1 MGKGSGFLRETCP
14 SVVAGLQC
22 SSELEDEDMARK
34 KGLSRE
40 HCSAWNRP
48 HGQSSLRSC
57 FPAYGNASFPLCCE
71 CGTLRIAFMLVASIC

>member
-14 SVVAGLQC
+14 SVVADPQC
-22 SSELEDEDMARK
+22 SSELEDEDMKRK

-48 HGQSSLRSC
+48 HGQWSLHSC
-57 FPAYGNASFPLCCE
+57 FPAYEMLPSHSVVKGARSASVSC
-71 CGTLRIAFMLVASIC
+71 

>member
-40 HCSAWNRP
+40 HCSAWNRS
-48 HGQSSLRSC
+48 HGQ
-57 FPAYGNASFPLCCE
+57 
-71 CGTLRIAFMLVASIC
+71 